1 MGSTDGGAF
10 RRMLRKLTSDV
21 DVLDADDLSEDSER
35 SGAQRASE
43 CACGQEVTMLGRLR
57 SVEFC
62 PEDDSSA
69 QLQAELYDGTEG
81 VTLVWMGRR
90 RIPGIEP
97 GRTIIYDINKDGF
110 VIEGLS
116 YGDANL
122 IELLQG
128 LGAALDPQK
137 LQSLGRDE
145 LTPREYPL
153 SRAWA
158 WGAERSGG

>member
-97 GRTIIYDINKDGF
+97 GRTMRVRGRISVRDGRK
-110 VIEGLS
+110 VLYNPYYEICQ
-116 YGDANL
+116 A
-122 IELLQG
+122 Q
-128 LGAALDPQK
+128 
-137 LQSLGRDE
+137 
-145 LTPREYPL
+145 
-153 SRAWA
+153 
-158 WGAERSGG
+158 

>member
-21 DVLDADDLSEDSER
+21 DVLDADDLTEDAQR

-62 PEDDSSA
+62 PEDDSAA
-69 QLQAELYDGTEG
+69 QLEAELYDGTEG

-97 GRTIIYDINKDGF
+97 GRTMRVRGRISVRDGRK
-110 VIEGLS
+110 VLYNPYYEICQ
-116 YGDANL
+116 A
-122 IELLQG
+122 Q
-128 LGAALDPQK
+128 
-137 LQSLGRDE
+137 
-145 LTPREYPL
+145 
-153 SRAWA
+153 
-158 WGAERSGG
+158 